1 MFSFGVVCFFFKR
14 KTAYEMRISD
24 WSSDVCSSDLFAC
37 ERDRLLLRSLARR
50 HRDDREFI
58 LADEDIE
65 RFGHPSPKGGL
76 AESVD
81 RLDMTT
87 KTLERL
93 LQAIAG
99 QVDRSLAIV
108 ADRRPAQHQGSRS
121 AIGKLIAAFGGDRG
135 RAIALADIA
144 EAGFGDRLSEDRR
157 HRRLVDHGAGVGGIP
172 VARRCRPALRCDRRR
187 LTRAV
192 ALVRR
197 FAATSCKRR
206 RDRKSTRLNYS
217 H

>member
-1 MFSFGVVCFFFKR
+1 MAPFGPARLPHHIALPLAHHHASVR
-14 KTAYEMRISD
+14 SSTAARR
-24 WSSDVCSSDLFAC
+24 SSSTKFAC

-121 AIGKLIAAFGGDRG
+121 AIGKSSEEHTSELQSLIR
-135 RAIALADIA
+135 I
-144 EAGFGDRLSEDRR
+144 SY
-157 HRRLVDHGAGVGGIP
+157 
-172 VARRCRPALRCDRRR
+172 
-187 LTRAV
+187 AV
-192 ALVRR
+192 FCLQKKNN
-197 FAATSCKRR
+197 T
-206 RDRKSTRLNYS
+206 
-217 H
+217 